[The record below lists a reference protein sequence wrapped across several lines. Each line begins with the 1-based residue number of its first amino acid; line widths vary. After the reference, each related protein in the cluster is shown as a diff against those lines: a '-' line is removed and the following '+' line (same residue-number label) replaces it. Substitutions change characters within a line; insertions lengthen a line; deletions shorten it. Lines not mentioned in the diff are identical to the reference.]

1 MSAFCQVSLARQQS
15 INCLQL
21 AEFPPLSCSHGQSGA
36 RSVEQR
42 RLAVA
47 TAPLALV
54 YTLHTLLAAVVRLLK
69 LHAKVKQNLPL
80 LLSRMS
86 WLLTKL
92 SPFGMFWFLF
102 PGMNLPSAKREM
114 GSQYQTPGAEV
125 ISEVEGANE
134 QDVRAELCVRWCP
147 VPPADA
153 CGFQWWYLSSKT
165 DVGEYSSRTGVGG
178 AACLNVARAKDKP
191 RLFG

>member
-1 MSAFCQVSLARQQS
+1 MAFILKKSCYQIRGLSFSVRDQMRGLPQLRFFVHPRFLSVRLLEHKHPFAKCHLFKPEAQSCCQLMSAFCQVSLARQQS

-86 WLLTKL
+86 
-92 SPFGMFWFLF
+92 
-102 PGMNLPSAKREM
+102 
-114 GSQYQTPGAEV
+114 
-125 ISEVEGANE
+125 
-134 QDVRAELCVRWCP
+134 
-147 VPPADA
+147 
-153 CGFQWWYLSSKT
+153 
-165 DVGEYSSRTGVGG
+165 
-178 AACLNVARAKDKP
+178 
-191 RLFG
+191 